1 MGTTALHGMGVSQ
14 RRRESLN
21 LATDMA
27 DRESLVSEKNPI
39 RVFVTHTFEESDDYL
54 RVFEFLES
62 VDKFYY
68 LNVAKP
74 ENTPSE
80 GGVEAIK
87 DELIQQIK
95 SSEAFVVVSD
105 VYGKDPDLVSFMM
118 DVAEANGIGKI
129 VIKPF
134 GGLAETAPEVV
145 DRVQEHI
152 EWNDRE
158 LVDAIKRQGR
168 GEETA
173 RWEVI
178 DFPGY
183 DADGEIGES

>member
-1 MGTTALHGMGVSQ
+1 MPHVMGVSQ

-21 LATDMA
+21 SGTIMA
-27 DRESLVSEKNPI
+27 EREPQMSEDNPI

-62 VDKFYY
+62 VDRFYY

-74 ENTPSE
+74 ENSPTE
-80 GGVEAIK
+80 GGVEALK

-95 SSEAFVVVSD
+95 SSEAVVVISD
-105 VYGKDPDLVSFMM
+105 VYDKNPDLVSYMM
-118 DVAEANGIGKI
+118 DVAEANGIGMI
-129 VIKPF
+129 AIKPF
-134 GGLAETAPEVV
+134 GGMAETAPDVAG
-145 DRVQEHI
+145 RVQEHI

-183 DADGEIGES
+183 DADGKIEEP

>member
-1 MGTTALHGMGVSQ
+1 MT
-14 RRRESLN
+14 
-21 LATDMA
+21 
-27 DRESLVSEKNPI
+27 DRERAVSEENPI
-39 RVFVTHTFEESDDYL
+39 KVFVTHAFEESDDYL

-62 VDKFYY
+62 VDRFYY

-74 ENTPSE
+74 ENMPSE
-80 GGVEAIK
+80 GGLEAIK

-95 SSEAFVVVSD
+95 AAEAFVVVQD
-105 VYGKDPDLVSFMM
+105 VYARKADLVNYMM
-118 DVAEANGIGKI
+118 DVAEANGIGM
-129 VIKPF
+129 VAIKPF
-134 GGLAETAPEVV
+134 GGVEETAAEVV
-145 DRVQEHI
+145 QRAQEHI
-152 EWNDRE
+152 EWNNRE

-183 DADGEIGES
+183 DSDGEIKES

>member
-1 MGTTALHGMGVSQ
+1 M
-14 RRRESLN
+14 
-21 LATDMA
+21 
-27 DRESLVSEKNPI
+27 SENNPI
-39 RVFVTHTFEESDDYL
+39 RVFVTHVFEESDDYL

-62 VDKFYY
+62 VDRFFY

-74 ENTPSE
+74 ENMPSE
-80 GGVEAIK
+80 GGQEAIK

-95 SSEAFVVVSD
+95 AAEAFVVVSD
-105 VYGKDPDLVSFMM
+105 VHANKPELVNYMM
-118 DVAEANGIGKI
+118 DVAEANGIGM
-129 VIKPF
+129 VAIKPF
-134 GGLAETAPEVV
+134 GGLTETAPEVA
-145 DRVQEHI
+145 DRVQEHV
-152 EWNDRE
+152 EWNDRQ

-183 DADGEIGES
+183 DADGKIEDS